1 MVVFCVFKCCCFSS
15 LVQEVL
21 SFIYLDRESL
31 RLLGLRDLDL
41 DLERDLPPPRPSSY
55 NLILTMCHLIFCSK
69 RSTTSHSLHSMILS
83 KYQMVCPPTNNILLV
98 QYLQILP
105 CLSHILTF
113 DHPVQRHRACQER
126 TPCRP
131 CWQTQPLLHQSCED
145 KIEDAN
151 FYAKSYRSCSHDKIR
166 SMQILMFI
174 AIEPVLMAVGV
185 GDLSSL
191 SHVVLQVLRIKIL
204 EAVASDLKRIL
215 MNLL

>member
-1 MVVFCVFKCCCFSS
+1 MHTLIETLTWNDRGTWTLTLIETWTATYKATLSFVFLRVVVVCVFKCCCFSG

-21 SFIYLDRESL
+21 SFIYLERESL

-69 RSTTSHSLHSMILS
+69 RSTTSHSLHNMILS

-98 QYLQILP
+98 QYLQILLF
-105 CLSHILTF
+105 LSHKLTA
-113 DHPVQRHRACQER
+113 DRPVQRHRACQER

-145 KIEDAN
+145 KIEEHAN
-151 FYAKSYRSCSHDKIR
+151 IIIYSYQTCSHGSWCR
-166 SMQILMFI
+166 
-174 AIEPVLMAVGV
+174 
-185 GDLSSL
+185 
-191 SHVVLQVLRIKIL
+191 
-204 EAVASDLKRIL
+204 
-215 MNLL
+215 